1 MPYTG
6 KDNSER
12 KNMMA
17 NSSKPAPENG
27 VLDFHTA
34 ITYLEEKHGFD
45 HRDYYQS
52 QGHFDAWC
60 NLKGY
65 GRRDPDGVARISS
78 QRWYSEY
85 MADPKGQ
92 VLRPSRADF
101 WAWLIRFPFSPLEQ
115 GKTYALMID
124 AWLEPSRQEEMKV
137 QQALMDAQFE
147 LTMTAL
153 AQTMREDDFVKYRR
167 TVPAPQIFPDFVRV
181 ILGYFKEEWGGNLR
195 INVGTW

>member
-147 LTMTAL
+147 SSWDTL
-153 AQTMREDDFVKYRR
+153 RKSGG
-167 TVPAPQIFPDFVRV
+167 V
-181 ILGYFKEEWGGNLR
+181 ISASMLERGDSKAAVVDSSFFHGEIVQHRCLR
-195 INVGTW
+195 YNVQ